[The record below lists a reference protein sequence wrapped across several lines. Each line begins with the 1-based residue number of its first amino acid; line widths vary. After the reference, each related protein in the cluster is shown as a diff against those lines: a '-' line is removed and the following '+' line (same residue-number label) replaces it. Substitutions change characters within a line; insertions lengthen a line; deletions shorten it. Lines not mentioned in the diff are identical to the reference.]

1 MRGKRAIYGGRRPVR
16 HGLYMAALVAA
27 RHNRVLR
34 QFYLRLCAAGNRPNA
49 LSLPRCENF

>member
-34 QFYLRLCAAGNRPNA
+34 QFYLRLCAAGNRPNS